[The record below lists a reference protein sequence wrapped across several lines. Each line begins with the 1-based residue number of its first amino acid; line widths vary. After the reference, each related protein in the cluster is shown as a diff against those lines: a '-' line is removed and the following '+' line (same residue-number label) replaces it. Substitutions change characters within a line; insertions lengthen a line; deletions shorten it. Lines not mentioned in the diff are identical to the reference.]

1 MSTVLVYI
9 YTSWRL
15 VNEGIHIIK
24 LCYSEELLLVV
35 VPHYSC
41 YVAIMIMISF
51 NNDE

>member
-9 YTSWRL
+9 YQL
-15 VNEGIHIIK
+15 AVIVNEGIHIIK

-41 YVAIMIMISF
+41 YSY
-51 NNDE
+51 NDCDLI